1 MKMKKIILGAII
13 VAEVLQAGSIGLNIN
28 SEDLEVE
35 GRVDLDS
42 IVVYNRGT
50 NYFLG
55 LDYLHTNDDN
65 LFKVGFGASNTLKSA
80 RGVTFSFGL
89 ESVIADNYFALPLF
103 AQAAL
108 RLPFDEEIPATSLKA
123 EVAYAPSVLSFSDA
137 DTYLEYRFEAG
148 MEVISNIHIYGGY
161 RNIDTD
167 YEAYNYNLNDSWY
180 GGLKI
185 SF

>member
-1 MKMKKIILGAII
+1 MKMKKIIIGTLLMAGL
-13 VAEVLQAGSIGLNIN
+13 LQADGIGLNIN
-28 SEDLEVE
+28 SEDVEVE
-35 GRVDLDS
+35 GTINLNS
-42 IVVYNRGT
+42 IVGYSSGT

-80 RGVTFSFGL
+80 GGVTFSFGL
-89 ESVIADNYFALPLF
+89 ESVIADSYFTLPLF
-103 AQAAL
+103 GQAAL

-123 EVAYAPSVLSFSDA
+123 KVAYAPSVLSFSDA
-137 DTYLEYRFEAG
+137 DNYLEYRLEAD

-167 YEAYNYNLNDSWY
+167 YETYNYNFNDSWY
-180 GGLKI
+180 GGLKV

>member
-1 MKMKKIILGAII
+1 MKKIILGAII

-42 IVVYNRGT
+42 IVVYNSGT
-50 NYFLG
+50 NYFLE

-80 RGVTFSFGL
+80 GGVTFSFGL
-89 ESVIADNYFALPLF
+89 ESVIADSYFALPLF

-137 DTYLEYRFEAG
+137 DTYLEYRFEAD